1 MASTNRKLPDPRTL
15 HEWMERNQVTAKSLV
30 RLVKEETGHGIS
42 ETMMSFIL
50 RGSRRCSRVN
60 AFALHMVTKVP
71 MTSLLEWP
79 RSSDVDNLS
88 GTHQNAAL

>member
-1 MASTNRKLPDPRTL
+1 MTAKQQTPARSL
-15 HEWMERNQVTAKSLV
+15 HEWMERHQVNARALV
-30 RLVKEETGHGIS
+30 QLVYTETGHSIS

-71 MTSLLEWP
+71 MKELTRWP
-79 RSSDVDNLS
+79 RSSDVDNVS
-88 GTHQNAAL
+88 GKGQNHAA